1 MSAADAF
8 GLSKRGRLAPGL
20 AADVCVIEPGGITAQ
35 ASYDA
40 PQRLATGVGLVL
52 VNGVIT
58 WRDGQPQTARFPG
71 RLVS

>member
-1 MSAADAF
+1 
-8 GLSKRGRLAPGL
+8 
-20 AADVCVIEPGGITAQ
+20 VIEPGGITAR

-58 WRDGQPQTARFPG
+58 WRDGQPQRARFPG